1 MPTLT
6 MNWIT
11 EDLAVGDIAD
21 SKCHEALRE
30 MGIDVVIDVRCHFEE
45 TARMYPYESV
55 WWCAEAVNCLTD
67 HGFTVMVF
75 CEAGQER
82 SPFIA
87 MLCLYL
93 KGGKPTTEGMMDAY
107 KIVAE
112 KRPQTLIQDEWINHL
127 WSD

>member
-1 MPTLT
+1 MT
-6 MNWIT
+6 MSWIT

-21 SKCHEALRE
+21 MKCHGALRE
-30 MGIDVVIDVRCHFEE
+30 MGIDVVVDVRMYFEE
-45 TARMYPYESV
+45 TARMYPYDSV
-55 WWCAEAVNCLTD
+55 WQCAEAVNCLID
-67 HGFTVMVF
+67 HGFKVMVF

-82 SPFIA
+82 SPFVA

-93 KGGKPTTEGMMDAY
+93 KGDKPTTEGMMDAY
-107 KIVAE
+107 KIVSE